1 MISQIIGL
9 IVKNHGY
16 NIVGG
21 VGLLF
26 PDVSAFVKEDAEIH
40 ATVSIR

>member
-1 MISQIIGL
+1 MVL
-9 IVKNHGY
+9 
-16 NIVGG
+16 GG
-21 VGLLF
+21 VGLVF